1 MGGPMVRGIL
11 QEDGST
17 GQRAEGGRLQSVR
30 SVSGVC
36 PAAYPI
42 KAKRTS
48 WGEAIYHVPEGA
60 FYHRALAYECF
71 ATEEDA
77 QSAGYRRSE
86 R

>member
-1 MGGPMVRGIL
+1 MP
-11 QEDGST
+11 EDDPARH
-17 GQRAEGGRLQSVR
+17 RAEGGLPRSVR

-48 WGEAIYHVPEGA
+48 WGEAIYHMPDGA

-77 QSAGYRRSE
+77 QAAGYRRSE
-86 R
+86 K